1 MPGPSGLGLGS
12 DRVSIT
18 QTIIWDIHNSISI
31 HLIHLNT
38 LVYPYIWDFLVI
50 ICVGKFM
57 FDPCESIQYRRC
69 MIQRTTAR
77 SRRVPM
83 NHNVWICLDM
93 FGSKCPA
100 RMVEICWNVP
110 SWWCHSVIYRTRIPL
125 DSSFLGMAQP
135 EPASSDL
142 SQPHLRSSLAEPHC
156 RRFFLFC
163 MLAHFRALAEG
174 RSLWWAPGGCCF
186 HYFSWG
192 NRLDAPQTQ
201 TFLWGS
207 IDDRSSRRVWMILP
221 FCVFGSWRFFRCF
234 VHKQKPK

>member
-1 MPGPSGLGLGS
+1 MCWKIHVWSMWKHP
-12 DRVSIT
+12 VSKVHDPTNHCQIT
-18 QTIIWDIHNSISI
+18 QSSD
-31 HLIHLNT
+31 
-38 LVYPYIWDFLVI
+38 
-50 ICVGKFM
+50 
-57 FDPCESIQYRRC
+57 ESQ
-69 MIQRTTAR
+69 
-77 SRRVPM
+77 
-83 NHNVWICLDM
+83 CLDM

-207 IDDRSSRRVWMILP
+207 IDDGSSRRVWMILP
-221 FCVFGSWRFFRCF
+221 FCVFDSWRFFRCF